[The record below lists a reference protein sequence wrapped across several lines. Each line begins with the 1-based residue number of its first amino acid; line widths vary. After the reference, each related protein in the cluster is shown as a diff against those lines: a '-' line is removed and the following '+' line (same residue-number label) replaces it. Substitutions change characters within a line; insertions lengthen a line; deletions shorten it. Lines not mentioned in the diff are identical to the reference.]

1 MIRSVTV
8 FAGLLFISVV
18 ACAGGT
24 SAVETTTVKAPKSA
38 KVATFGGGCFW
49 CMEPP
54 FEKLKGDIEMVRGL
68 MDKVKPVVQDKIKEY
83 KPIIKKDA
91 NKMKT
96 QFEKDVLPGL
106 KSMGQQFKDSFEKS
120 GMNSKKFKDS
130 IKK

>member
-1 MIRSVTV
+1 MKT
-8 FAGLLFISVV
+8 
-18 ACAGGT
+18 
-24 SAVETTTVKAPKSA
+24 
-38 KVATFGGGCFW
+38 
-49 CMEPP
+49 
-54 FEKLKGDIEMVRGL
+54 FEKLKGDIDMVRGL

-96 QFEKDVLPGL
+96 QFEKDILPGL

>member
-1 MIRSVTV
+1 MKT
-8 FAGLLFISVV
+8 
-18 ACAGGT
+18 
-24 SAVETTTVKAPKSA
+24 
-38 KVATFGGGCFW
+38 
-49 CMEPP
+49 

-96 QFEKDVLPGL
+96 QFEKEVLPGL

-120 GMNSKKFKDS
+120 GMNSKKFNTL
-130 IKK
+130 

>member
-1 MIRSVTV
+1 MKT
-8 FAGLLFISVV
+8 
-18 ACAGGT
+18 
-24 SAVETTTVKAPKSA
+24 
-38 KVATFGGGCFW
+38 
-49 CMEPP
+49 

-68 MDKVKPVVQDKIKEY
+68 VDKVKPVFQDKIKEY

-91 NKMKT
+91 NKMKN

-106 KSMGQQFKDSFEKS
+106 QKMGTMFKDQFEKS